1 MHSSSTMNH
10 RLLRIIGLFVISM
23 LSSCALGTSKI
34 NIKHGPL
41 PTTSVQRGGTIYVR
55 QFTDSRKV
63 EDKTSV
69 GNKRNGFGMV
79 LGGFSVKGGKS
90 VAQTMT
96 EHVADALRA
105 AGYNAVVEGSGHSAG
120 APVLEGDVN
129 EFWLDLFT
137 AVWHNVGVDLRLKN
151 RAGATVWQKRVN
163 GSETN
168 VLWIGVNAEIEKVV
182 RQAIDEMLNEA
193 VAAFSSSTFA
203 AKAK

>member
-1 MHSSSTMNH
+1 MNH
-10 RLLRIIGLFVISM
+10 LRLRILGLLMISL

-41 PTTSVQRGGTIYVR
+41 PTSSAQRGTTIYVR

-105 AGYNAVVEGSGHSAG
+105 AGYNAVVEGDGHPAG
-120 APVLEGDVN
+120 AAVLEGDVH

-151 RAGATVWQKRVN
+151 RA
-163 GSETN
+163 
-168 VLWIGVNAEIEKVV
+168 
-182 RQAIDEMLNEA
+182 
-193 VAAFSSSTFA
+193 
-203 AKAK
+203 

>member
-1 MHSSSTMNH
+1 MNH
-10 RLLRIIGLFVISM
+10 RFLRILGLLMISL

-41 PTTSVQRGGTIYVR
+41 PTSSVQHGSTIYVR

-105 AGYNAVVEGSGHSAG
+105 AGYNAEVEGSRRAAG
-120 APVLEGDVN
+120 APVLEGDVH
-129 EFWLDLFT
+129 EFWLDLYT
-137 AVWHNVGVDLRLKN
+137 AVWHNAGVDLKLKN
-151 RAGATVWQKRVN
+151 SAGATVWQKRVN
-163 GSETN
+163 GSKTN

-193 VAAFSSSTFA
+193 VAGFSSGAFA
-203 AKAK
+203 AKAR